1 MLDWLIDPLKLD
13 FMRSAILIGI
23 LMGILCA
30 VVGSYMVVQQMG
42 MMAHAISHSILA
54 GLPIAFVMGISL
66 SVGAFV
72 AGVVSALGLAW
83 IQSQS
88 RIKLDTAMA
97 LILSD
102 FTAIGVTLLSVLPG
116 ANKLDLMDILFGN
129 ILGISQG
136 DLIMTLA
143 ITIAVVIVV
152 KLFYKE
158 LLFYTFDP
166 LGAQADGLPV
176 RWYHLGLIVA
186 MTLTVVASLQTVG
199 ALLVI
204 AMLVAPASTAYLLVR
219 ELHLMMIL
227 GSVIGVSGS
236 VIGMYLSYHLDAPSG
251 ATIVLVVCG
260 FFLLA
265 FLLSPSQGL
274 LTRPE
279 VKEPTVRFFQRM
291 INLQRQ

>member
-1 MLDWLIDPLKLD
+1 M
-13 FMRSAILIGI
+13 
-23 LMGILCA
+23 
-30 VVGSYMVVQQMG
+30 
-42 MMAHAISHSILA
+42 
-54 GLPIAFVMGISL
+54 
-66 SVGAFV
+66 
-72 AGVVSALGLAW
+72 
-83 IQSQS
+83 
-88 RIKLDTAMA
+88 
-97 LILSD
+97 
-102 FTAIGVTLLSVLPG
+102 
-116 ANKLDLMDILFGN
+116 
-129 ILGISQG
+129 
-136 DLIMTLA
+136 
-143 ITIAVVIVV
+143 
-152 KLFYKE
+152 
-158 LLFYTFDP
+158 
-166 LGAQADGLPV
+166 QADGLPV